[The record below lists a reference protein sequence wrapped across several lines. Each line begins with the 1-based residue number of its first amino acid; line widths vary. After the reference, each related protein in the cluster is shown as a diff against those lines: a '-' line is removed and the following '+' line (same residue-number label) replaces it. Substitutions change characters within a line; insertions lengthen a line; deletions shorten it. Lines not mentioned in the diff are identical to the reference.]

1 MKNIM
6 TKDKKKLM
14 TSKDIQ
20 EEFLDMDIRKLRAFL
35 NQNIAYIKVG
45 KRYYYKR
52 ADLEKLLNLN
62 DCTKSYEYEVKY

>member
-35 NQNIAYIKVG
+35 NQNIAYIRIG
-45 KRYYYKR
+45 RRYYYHR
-52 ADLEKLLNLN
+52 SDIEEILADTEN
-62 DCTKSYEYEVKY
+62 SYEYQVNY